1 MDLTVVVEN
10 PSQTAQADM
19 VQAENKKGSKNRKN
33 NKFNK
38 NKVKEAVATELE
50 ATNLSSTVIQPDA
63 EIEPIIDKKAKNKAK
78 KQAEEVE
85 EKVETE
91 QTVQAEETT
100 SEEDKPKKTKRPNRG
115 SKSKGR
121 KTTSKKNSNDEE

>member
-1 MDLTVVVEN
+1 M
-10 PSQTAQADM
+10 
-19 VQAENKKGSKNRKN
+19 RKN
-33 NKFNK
+33 ALGETK
-38 NKVKEAVATELE
+38 NDGWIGEEQY
-50 ATNLSSTVIQPDA
+50 SFY
-63 EIEPIIDKKAKNKAK
+63 IIDKKAKSKAK